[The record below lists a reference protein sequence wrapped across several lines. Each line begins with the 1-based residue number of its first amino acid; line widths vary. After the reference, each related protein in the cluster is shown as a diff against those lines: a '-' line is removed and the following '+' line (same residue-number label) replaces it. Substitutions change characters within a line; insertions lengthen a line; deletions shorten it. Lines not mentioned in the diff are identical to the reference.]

1 MNGSSRFGSAEGF
14 CSRDFETERLFH
26 VEHRYSEAHRQR
38 FLWYILANMGRI
50 IAISNQK
57 GGVGKT
63 TTAINLGAS
72 LAAAEMRTLLVDLDS
87 QANATSGLGV
97 RKDSFE
103 RSTYHSM
110 ILGEPLKSILLP
122 TELESLFLA
131 PASRELVGVTVELAQ
146 EEGRDRHLRE
156 LLGAVARDYDFV
168 LIDCPPSLDILTV
181 NALVAA
187 DSILIPIQ
195 CEYFAL
201 EGVSELVET
210 IRQIRRHRNPDL
222 EIEGVLVTMFDE
234 RTNLAQQVHADLK
247 SFFGSRLFSTRIP
260 RNVRLGEAPS
270 HGRPILLYDIKSK
283 GAESYIRLAKEV
295 INARAEK
302 GFRPRVERAA
312 RHTRS

>member
-1 MNGSSRFGSAEGF
+1 M
-14 CSRDFETERLFH
+14 
-26 VEHRYSEAHRQR
+26 EHRYSEAHRQR
-38 FLWYILANMGRI
+38 FLWYISANMGRI

-201 EGVSELVET
+201 EGISELVET